1 MVESNAEVVVE
12 VDVVRMVVENVES
25 VSVVVV
31 DILVEVDKRVQCI
44 WIWLGWRKWM

>member
-44 WIWLGWRKWM
+44 WI

>member
-1 MVESNAEVVVE
+1 MESDAEAVVD

-31 DILVEVDKRVQCI
+31 DILVEADKRV
-44 WIWLGWRKWM
+44 

>member
-1 MVESNAEVVVE
+1 MESDAETV

-25 VSVVVV
+25 ASVVVV
-31 DILVEVDKRVQCI
+31 DILVEVDKRVQWI

>member
-1 MVESNAEVVVE
+1 MESDAEAVVD

-31 DILVEVDKRVQCI
+31 DILVEVDKRVQ
-44 WIWLGWRKWM
+44 

>member
-31 DILVEVDKRVQCI
+31 DILVKVDKRV
-44 WIWLGWRKWM
+44 

>member
-31 DILVEVDKRVQCI
+31 DILVEADKRV
-44 WIWLGWRKWM
+44 

>member
-1 MVESNAEVVVE
+1 MVESNAEIVVE

-31 DILVEVDKRVQCI
+31 DILVKVDKRV
-44 WIWLGWRKWM
+44 

>member
-12 VDVVRMVVENVES
+12 VDVVRMVVERVES

-31 DILVEVDKRVQCI
+31 DILVEVDKRV
-44 WIWLGWRKWM
+44 

>member
-1 MVESNAEVVVE
+1 MESDAEAVVD

-31 DILVEVDKRVQCI
+31 DILVEVDKRV
-44 WIWLGWRKWM
+44 

>member
-1 MVESNAEVVVE
+1 MESDAEAGVD

-31 DILVEVDKRVQCI
+31 DILVEVDKRV
-44 WIWLGWRKWM
+44 

>member
-12 VDVVRMVVENVES
+12 VDVVRMAVENVES

-31 DILVEVDKRVQCI
+31 DILVEVDKRV
-44 WIWLGWRKWM
+44 

>member
-1 MVESNAEVVVE
+1 MESDAEAVVD

-31 DILVEVDKRVQCI
+31 DILVEKDKGVQWI
-44 WIWLGWRKWM
+44 WIWLGCRKWM

>member
-1 MVESNAEVVVE
+1 MVESNAEIVVE

-31 DILVEVDKRVQCI
+31 DILVEVDKRV
-44 WIWLGWRKWM
+44 

>member
-31 DILVEVDKRVQCI
+31 DILVEVDKRV
-44 WIWLGWRKWM
+44 

>member
-1 MVESNAEVVVE
+1 MVESNAEVVVD

-31 DILVEVDKRVQCI
+31 DILVEVDKRV
-44 WIWLGWRKWM
+44 